1 MEGLLAAQKRERAAV
16 SRTKELAAKEKTA
29 SVDQPGRRFSKQLM
43 QSQQQVRK
51 AREETKSLLA
61 SWSKS
66 ASLVDVP
73 ELAYDRSCIGL
84 GVDWKNKRIKASHV
98 LALGAGGDAKEAL
111 LALKVKNPHGWK
123 ATGNKT
129 KVKQYF
135 KRRGVWNEL
144 VSCHGSEEELMKFLG
159 FKK

>member
-1 MEGLLAAQKRERAAV
+1 MEALLAAQKRERAAV
-16 SRTKELAAKEKTA
+16 GRVKDLAAKEKTCPV
-29 SVDQPGRRFSKQLM
+29 SPRLRFTKELM

-51 AREETKSLLA
+51 AREEIKALLA
-61 SWSKS
+61 LWSKS
-66 ASLVDVP
+66 ASLADVP

-84 GVDWKNKRIKASHV
+84 GVDWNNKRIKSSHV

-123 ATGNKT
+123 VAGNKT

-144 VSCHGSEEELMKFLG
+144 VLCQGSEEELLNFLG